1 MDFFELNAFLT
12 LSKTLHFAKTAEKI
26 NLSPSALSRLITRLE
41 DETSCQLFER
51 NNREATLTEKGK
63 KFAEFAEKCLQQK
76 EDVFAK
82 LNSSKSLITGTLKVY
97 ASVTACYSIMPPFL
111 QKVAERFPDLHLNVQ
126 TGDPAGAI
134 QAVKNTEKP
143 M

>member
-51 NNREATLTEKGK
+51 NNREAT
-63 KFAEFAEKCLQQK
+63 
-76 EDVFAK
+76 
-82 LNSSKSLITGTLKVY
+82 
-97 ASVTACYSIMPPFL
+97 
-111 QKVAERFPDLHLNVQ
+111 
-126 TGDPAGAI
+126 
-134 QAVKNTEKP
+134 
-143 M
+143 

>member
-63 KFAEFAEKCLQQK
+63 KLAEVNDGIKHTLDFLHSLEDNK
-76 EDVFAK
+76 ENNAYIKTAIRWVMNSRCGAGLAK
-82 LNSSKSLITGTLKVY
+82 Q
-97 ASVTACYSIMPPFL
+97 ACG
-111 QKVAERFPDLHLNVQ
+111 A
-126 TGDPAGAI
+126 DPAPWGSGYFTI
-134 QAVKNTEKP
+134 IFFLP
-143 M
+143 LM